1 MFYMPKKAIN
11 NILLPNTCQILIMA
25 VLSKSTR
32 NTGESGKNIVGF
44 GDRRPEY
51 SQERDTTVPCS

>member
-1 MFYMPKKAIN
+1 
-11 NILLPNTCQILIMA
+11 MA

-51 SQERDTTVPCS
+51 SQERDTTVPCMLGLKLFSFLYCLFRI

>member
-1 MFYMPKKAIN
+1 MFYMLEKAIN
-11 NILLPNTCQILIMA
+11 NILLPNTRQILIMV

-44 GDRRPEY
+44 GDMKSRNIP
-51 SQERDTTVPCS
+51 QERDTTAP